1 MTALISL
8 ARRNGVAV
16 ISYANPPMGF
26 MTAAG
31 VQEWR
36 AAFDQAVADPEAR
49 AIVLTGSQ
57 AGVFVRHYDVAEIVR
72 AGEAVRGGAI
82 GAEAFDHAPFA
93 DFTDAIAAAPKP
105 VIAAINGV
113 CMGGGFEIAL
123 ACDLR
128 IAHVDCDAIGLPEVR
143 LGIFPGGGGTQRLPR
158 LIGEAAALAF
168 IIQGAVVGARRA
180 LELGLV
186 SELSNDPV
194 AKAAEIAAGMARFG
208 AEGVAAAKRLV
219 RASLDRPLAEALID
233 ERRSFAE
240 VLKTSDAA
248 MEAMRRF
255 VDTGA
260 DIRRP

>member
-1 MTALISL
+1 MTALVSME
-8 ARRNGVAV
+8 RRDAAAV

-31 VQEWR
+31 VLEWR
-36 AAFDQAVADPEAR
+36 AAFDQAAKDVAVR
-49 AIVLTGSQ
+49 AIVLSGGQ
-57 AGVFVRHYDVAEIVR
+57 AGVFVRHYDVGEIVR
-72 AGEAVRGGAI
+72 AGEAVRAGAI
-82 GAEAFDHAPFA
+82 GEEAFDHAPFA

-128 IAHVDCDAIGLPEVR
+128 LAHVDCDAIGLPEVR
-143 LGIFPGGGGTQRLPR
+143 IGIFPGGGGTQRLPR

-168 IIQGAVVGARRA
+168 VIQGSVVGARRA

-186 SELSNDPV
+186 HELSNDPV
-194 AKAAEIAAGMARFG
+194 AKAVEIANAIARFG

-219 RASLDRPLAEALID
+219 RESLDRPLAEALIE
-233 ERRSFAE
+233 ERRSFAR
-240 VLKTSDAA
+240 VLHSSDAA

-255 VDTGA
+255 VETGA

>member
-1 MTALISL
+1 MAALITHE
-8 ARRNGVAV
+8 RRGGAAV
-16 ISYANPPMGF
+16 ISYANPPLGF

-36 AAFDQAVADPEAR
+36 AAFGQAVADPEVA
-49 AIVLTGSQ
+49 AIILTGGQ
-57 AGVFVRHYDVAEIVR
+57 PGVFVRHYDVGEIVR
-72 AGEAVRGGAI
+72 AGEALRGGAI
-82 GAEAFDHAPFA
+82 GPDAFDHAPFA

-105 VIAAINGV
+105 VIAAINGI
-113 CMGGGFEIAL
+113 CMGGGFEVAL

-128 IAHVDCDAIGLPEVR
+128 IAHVDCDAIGLPEIR

-158 LIGEAAALAF
+158 LIGEAGALAF
-168 IIQGAVVGARRA
+168 ILQGAVVGARRA

-194 AKAAEIAAGMARFG
+194 AKAADIAAGMVRFG
-208 AEGVAAAKRLV
+208 SEGVAAAKRLV

-233 ERRSFAE
+233 ERRSFAA
-240 VLKTSDAA
+240 VLQTSDSA

-255 VDTGA
+255 LEAGA